1 MLVGDDV
8 EIITPKEQ
16 FVTKVEGIKDENGED
31 LDLGNT
37 NADVYIKFSQSP
49 QDSKFA
55 LVRTVGIK

>member
-1 MLVGDDV
+1 MK
-8 EIITPKEQ
+8 EEKPIINNI
-16 FVTKVEGIKDENGED
+16 FNIKDENGED

-49 QDSKFA
+49 QDPKFA